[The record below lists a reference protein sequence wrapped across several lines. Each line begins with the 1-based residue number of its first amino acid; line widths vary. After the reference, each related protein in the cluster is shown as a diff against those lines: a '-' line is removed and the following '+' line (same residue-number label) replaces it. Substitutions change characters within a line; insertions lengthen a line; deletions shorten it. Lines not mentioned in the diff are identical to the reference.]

1 MTHLEH
7 THTQNTNIR
16 PIRHR
21 FFRYRKIRTNMV
33 TRFGK
38 KTTETPAP
46 EVWSYEAIES
56 DDETDQSGGMEEDS
70 EHPRLSP
77 ASDFFH
83 QKKGSRHG
91 AG

>member
-1 MTHLEH
+1 
-7 THTQNTNIR
+7 
-16 PIRHR
+16 
-21 FFRYRKIRTNMV
+21 MV

-91 AG
+91 AGWFVDILGWKKKVELGLGLGELLEWK